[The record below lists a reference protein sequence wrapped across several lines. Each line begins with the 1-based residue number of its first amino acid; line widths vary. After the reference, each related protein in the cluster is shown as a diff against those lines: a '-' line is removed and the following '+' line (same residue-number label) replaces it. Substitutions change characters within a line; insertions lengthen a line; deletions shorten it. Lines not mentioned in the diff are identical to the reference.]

1 MFKSIALKY
10 EEDVLAMVLLTR
22 MDSSILHKFFNDV
35 MNAIRLWCRV
45 SLVDGPSSNVKFYKK
60 KLCADKATS
69 VTPHP
74 IHFSNPDFNG
84 FFTDRKII
92 GTF

>member
-1 MFKSIALKY
+1 MQLGY
-10 EEDVLAMVLLTR
+10 DVVA
-22 MDSSILHKFFNDV
+22 
-35 MNAIRLWCRV
+35 

-60 KLCADKATS
+60 KLCGDKPTS

-74 IHFSNPDFNG
+74 IHFSNLDFNG